1 MHDES
6 EVGKFIVFKIAD
18 YLMALPIS
26 EVLKVVNCSSIT
38 SRELRTMGV
47 IQLGRQ
53 MIRILDWHEELTS
66 GNLAQSLDNYPF
78 LVITQGREGELC
90 GISVDEP
97 PNLLELPLEMLR
109 TLPNS
114 ERHTNR
120 ALTMA
125 SHVAVIS
132 QEKVTTTI
140 FMLDV
145 NRLVNTAINESYPLS
160 LKPASA
166 R

>member
-1 MHDES
+1 
-6 EVGKFIVFKIAD
+6 
-18 YLMALPIS
+18 
-26 EVLKVVNCSSIT
+26 
-38 SRELRTMGV
+38 MGV
-47 IQLGRQ
+47 VQLGRQ

-66 GNLAQSLDNYPF
+66 GNLVQSLDNYPF

-97 PNLLELPLEMLR
+97 PNLVELPLTMLR
-109 TLPNS
+109 NLPNS
-114 ERHTNR
+114 EHHSNR

-132 QEKVTTTI
+132 QEQVTTTI

-145 NRLVNTAINESYPLS
+145 KRIVNTALKESYPLS
-160 LKPASA
+160 LRSASVM
-166 R
+166 